1 MKIQG
6 IRAEELLLHDGIM
19 LSAESPG
26 VKRDENGV
34 PIEWTLLKIGEN
46 PIVKNGE
53 AGSLTLS
60 GEDMKS
66 IVDYFESKGELI
78 PVDSNHYLHELANI
92 KKLDESEVLRLLPSG
107 VAAMGYG
114 SLALNG
120 DELRFKVKWT
130 PPAYQ
135 LMKEK
140 LFKDFSPALRGL
152 VKGPLRLTS
161 VAMENE
167 PAINHLDALAASA
180 NLTLSDRSD
189 KSGRSDRKESMGK
202 LESALGRLLGR
213 DNLALSG
220 ETSNEEKD
228 KIACEIEE
236 KASLIE
242 QVKKLLKLAP
252 EATLDEVI
260 AALKA
265 ETEKA
270 AGADEKQEKLDEMA
284 ASAEQQAHA
293 DLVAKGRAERKI
305 VDSDMEYINSL
316 DSKALKA
323 HLDHT
328 APKFPG
334 KLPDPPRKADS
345 IALSAA
351 DRSAIDSL
359 RNAGVKDAETEYLK
373 RKGK

>member
-6 IRAEELLLHDGIM
+6 IQAVELLLHDGIM

-66 IVDYFESKGELI
+66 IVDYFEAKGELI

-130 PPAYQ
+130 PTAYE

-140 LFKDFSPALRGL
+140 IFKYFSPALRGL

-180 NLTLSDRSD
+180 NNNPAVQPQKRKDITMSKLD
-189 KSGRSDRKESMGK
+189 K
-202 LESALGRLLGR
+202 ALKRLLRR
-213 DNLALSG
+213 DAIALEG

-228 KIACEIEE
+228 KIACEVEE
-236 KASLIE
+236 KADLFE
-242 QVKKLLKLAP
+242 QIKKLMGLAE
-252 EATLDEVI
+252 EAGNSEI
-260 AALKA
+260 AAALKA
-265 ETEKA
+265 IIDKA
-270 AGADEKQEKLDEMA
+270 AGADEKQQKLDEMA
-284 ASAEQQAHA
+284 ASAEKAEHA
-293 DLVAKGRAERKI
+293 RLVAVGKSQGKVGPWNQAW
-305 VDSDMEYINSL
+305 VDSL
-316 DSKALKA
+316 DSKALSA
-323 HLDHT
+323 
-328 APKFPG
+328 A
-334 KLPDPPRKADS
+334 LPHMAVEVNLNTVTPDTRRADDNDV
-345 IALSAA
+345 ALSA
-351 DRSAIDSL
+351 DEERIIRTLGIKKED
-359 RNAGVKDAETEYLK
+359 YLK
-373 RKGK
+373 EKKGA

>member
-6 IRAEELLLHDGIM
+6 IRAGELMLHDGIM

-46 PIVKNGE
+46 PIVKNGD

-130 PPAYQ
+130 PTAYE

-140 LFKDFSPALRGL
+140 IFKYFSPALRGL

-180 NLTLSDRSD
+180 NLTPSDRSD

-202 LESALGRLLGR
+202 LESALGRLLRR
-213 DNLALSG
+213 DSLALSG

-228 KIACEIEE
+228 KIACEVEE
-236 KASLIE
+236 KADLLE
-242 QVKKLLKLAP
+242 QIKKLMGLAE
-252 EATLDEVI
+252 EAGNSEI
-260 AALKA
+260 AAALKA
-265 ETEKA
+265 IIDKA
-270 AGADEKQEKLDEMA
+270 AGADEKQQKLDEMA
-284 ASAEQQAHA
+284 ASAEKAEHA
-293 DLVAKGRAERKI
+293 RLVAVGKSQGKVGPWNQAW
-305 VDSDMEYINSL
+305 VDSL
-316 DSKALKA
+316 DSKALSA
-323 HLDHT
+323 
-328 APKFPG
+328 A
-334 KLPDPPRKADS
+334 LPHMAVQVNLKTVTPDTRRADDNDV
-345 IALSAA
+345 ALSA
-351 DRSAIDSL
+351 DEERIIRTLGIKKED
-359 RNAGVKDAETEYLK
+359 YLNEK
-373 RKGK
+373 KGA